1 MFLYVMQVVITFEE
15 GNQVLIVVHHVFLIV
30 VVLIM
35 ESFDAAF
42 DHLVD
47 AGTP

>member
-1 MFLYVMQVVITFEE
+1 MQVVVTFEE
-15 GNQVLIVVHHVFLIV
+15 GNQVLVMVLHVFLIV
-30 VVLIM
+30 VVLIV

-42 DHLVD
+42 DHFVN